1 MNSGGKTSDQLTRTV
16 DGYEGENPWWKCSE
30 LCFWRQDD
38 RACEGWTFV
47 YDDHATSYKCYLK
60 WNLQPRQAWDHD
72 NNVISGW
79 SLHAR

>member
-30 LCFWRQDD
+30 LCFSRQDD

-60 WNLQPRQAWDHD
+60 WNLQPWQAWDHD